1 MNTTEL
7 CNEYAPRFS
16 VRDRQWL
23 SLRCLANK
31 RSCNVT
37 DRQPTSL
44 SVIVIGTKLFIS
56 VSSGDRVIES
66 ATLSQSTLT

>member
-7 CNEYAPRFS
+7 CNEYAPGFS
-16 VRDRQWL
+16 VRHCQWL

-31 RSCNVT
+31 RSCNVIG
-37 DRQPTSL
+37 RQPTSL

-66 ATLSQSTLT
+66 ATFSQSTLT